1 MKIEEFGD
9 LSEYVENQELVLKI
23 LEVMILILFLMV

>member
-9 LSEYVENQELVLKI
+9 LSEYFENQELVLKI